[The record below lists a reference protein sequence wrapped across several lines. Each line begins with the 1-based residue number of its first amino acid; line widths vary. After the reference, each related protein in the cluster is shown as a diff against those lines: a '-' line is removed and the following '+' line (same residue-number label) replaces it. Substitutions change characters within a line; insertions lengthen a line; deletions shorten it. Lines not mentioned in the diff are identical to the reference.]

1 MEEFQVNLIMS
12 TLSPRDIDIT
22 MNNAQTSM
30 VELRN
35 ETTIKSTTA
44 KRKTKIDEPHRNSK
58 KNKNTEIIDLAT
70 DSDLFNFESCSSQ
83 SSVGSRIRQRE
94 QNIDTPDSLNIP
106 QISSSS
112 SSSVFQLKK
121 NVAKPLQPSPQD
133 SEEIQVI
140 FQEDSDDVE
149 MDYEDSIPASPEPV
163 LTERQQ
169 RRKNIFRRCF
179 EPTMY
184 PEMLPGASNILA
196 YNSDEE

>member
-22 MNNAQTSM
+22 MNNAQTSI

-35 ETTIKSTTA
+35 ETTIRTTTA
-44 KRKTKIDEPHRNSK
+44 KRKTKVDDTHRNTK
-58 KNKNTEIIDLAT
+58 KNKNLEIDT

-83 SSVGSRIRQRE
+83 SSVSRIRQRE
-94 QNIDTPDSLNIP
+94 QNIETPDSLNIP
-106 QISSSS
+106 EISSSS
-112 SSSVFQLKK
+112 SSSVFQVRKT
-121 NVAKPLQPSPQD
+121 VKPLQPAPSD

-140 FQEDSDDVE
+140 FQEDSEDVE

-169 RRKNIFRRCF
+169 RRRNIFQRCF

-184 PEMLPGASNILA
+184 PEMLPGASRILA

>member
-1 MEEFQVNLIMS
+1 MS

-44 KRKTKIDEPHRNSK
+44 KRKTKVVDTNRNTK
-58 KNKNTEIIDLAT
+58 KNKNTEVV
-70 DSDLFNFESCSSQ
+70 DSDLFNFESSSSQ
-83 SSVGSRIRQRE
+83 SSVGRIRNRE
-94 QNIDTPDSLNIP
+94 QNTDTPDSLNIP
-106 QISSSS
+106 QVSSSS
-112 SSSVFQLKK
+112 SSSVFQLRK
-121 NVAKPLQPSPQD
+121 NVVKPLQPAPPD

-140 FQEDSDDVE
+140 FQEDSEDVE
-149 MDYEDSIPASPEPV
+149 MEDSIPASPEPI

-169 RRKNIFRRCF
+169 RRRNIFRRCF

-184 PEMLPGASNILA
+184 PEMLPGASHILA

>member
-35 ETTIKSTTA
+35 ETANKSA
-44 KRKTKIDEPHRNSK
+44 KRKTKVDDTNRNTK
-58 KNKNTEIIDLAT
+58 KNKNAEIMDT

-83 SSVGSRIRQRE
+83 SSVGRVRE
-94 QNIDTPDSLNIP
+94 IEQPIDTPDSLNLP
-106 QISSSS
+106 RISSSS
-112 SSSVFQLKK
+112 SSSVFQLRK
-121 NVAKPLQPSPQD
+121 NVEKPAPPD

-140 FQEDSDDVE
+140 FQEDSEDVE
-149 MDYEDSIPASPEPV
+149 MEDSIPASPEPL
-163 LTERQQ
+163 LTERQL
-169 RRKNIFRRCF
+169 RRRNIFRRCF

-184 PEMLPGASNILA
+184 PEISSNILA